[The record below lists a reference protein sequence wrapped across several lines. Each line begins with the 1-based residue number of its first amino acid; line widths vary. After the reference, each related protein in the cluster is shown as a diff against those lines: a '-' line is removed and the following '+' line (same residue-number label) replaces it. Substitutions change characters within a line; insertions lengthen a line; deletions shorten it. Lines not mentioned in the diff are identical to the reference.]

1 MYLDIRRRELCV
13 VVIGSSEK
21 NGLNQKMALEA
32 RDAAWNIRVVGLYF
46 PSQLEKQNWLD
57 LS

>member
-1 MYLDIRRRELCV
+1 M
-13 VVIGSSEK
+13 VIGSSEK